1 MLKLVQ
7 SNREEWQRIYSDI
20 CAKPQD
26 CTIMIDLNSIDQ
38 VIEFRYVL
46 PIYQRLLDQNI
57 INQNHPLKLRFSS
70 NNTNPVIQSNIHR
83 LKRFFKLAESLPFL
97 SITYSGS
104 PPYRIDGV
112 SGISP
117 ICTVSSNASP
127 SYSTLLQRCYDSSTG
142 KNQTQNNPL
151 ANIGNELLVWI
162 SDPTNYKWYRE
173 HPLSSQNKQTLSS
186 AVIDYLNAHLPEM
199 SLLSQII
206 WLYILRILIHEKKLF
221 QGRSKQSNDVVLIHD
236 ILSKSRID
244 ASNYAEG
251 MYQAIENA
259 CLHSSAH
266 QAWFGFR
273 IHRAGRDVSINF
285 LSKET
290 QTRVALYKKYQP
302 CFDSSGN
309 YEATHI
315 FASTNHIRYYF
326 EFYVLDNAQQGEGI
340 SGTYNQ
346 QLFQSLFPFVENYYL
361 SKQLLAPTNYHEALR
376 DLDIWNTA
384 LKQCCTQKNI
394 RPFISHI
401 RELFSLQPAPREFL
415 KEHIEDVVVH
425 YGLRL
430 LQQAVW
436 ANKGYL
442 CGISPSPSGTQ
453 YYWNGNN
460 TAGYGKSGATL
471 FTEWNAILPISYRRE
486 HTPVIHKDGL
496 LGPAYFSQSIPQPP
510 SQLIYFSPSSI
521 IHEVKGETK
530 LDQLMAIK
538 DSLIK
543 CLPYLHQDN
552 CVVLIKLDNQ
562 RKVRTELFAKAI
574 FSFIANTTVA
584 SIQHPLRI
592 ALLFPDMVKIQEFI
606 RFFSSFYFQGV
617 QEDMEQ
623 VQIAL
628 CAQSIRYSDTYV
640 VEFMLTGTC
649 LSSALLNARL
659 FSYYHPEDT
668 LEHLP
673 MLAYLTQPHSNDT
686 QPEPQAQPLFPF
698 DLFLPQELPSDQTG
712 MQVLRLDAEINAGTS
727 WFEQRISHILHSD
740 IRTRDYG
747 CMIDSTHI
755 RLGSKLHVS
764 RFFEAELLFHNTGH
778 VARFAYLIAQ
788 NLLYGS
794 GILPS
799 NQNVLLLGY
808 EKYSSPLLLQI
819 KYWLTQSHRF
829 PHIYT
834 AIVYDGPQQGNV
846 LFEPDFDVTTL
857 EHNHKFGLQIVS
869 VLPVGTTLST
879 IYKMHNTARKNLSK
893 VFEFLVNPA
902 HLEHNYCLVLVNS
915 DLTRCSGDGN
925 AITRHYWKSIDRAR
939 RMVTILRENNNTE
952 ELSVSYLIPAETDW
966 LDPENCHICKKTG
979 MDCSPMI
986 DVKQTAT
993 IPGAIFPLYTDQHQT
1008 TSMWIGNSSE
1018 RQKQNRKR
1026 ISHLLGNVHYAHI
1039 YEGNNHF
1046 QFYLDHKSIYQEN
1059 KLEVDEDLKSYQVDQ
1074 NAFHV
1079 VISPLQIANSA
1090 FVKSV
1095 IDNTFQGCARFFHFD
1110 VTDTYREEIRSKF
1123 SFITQDYLLAKYEN
1137 PSVRFCVHFVD
1148 NSIVTG
1154 STLMRARLLI
1164 RMLLQQAGITDNEF
1178 ALFDK
1183 VFLLINRCHPD
1194 TLNSFVSNP
1203 AENVYAYISLK
1214 IPSYNT
1220 ENNIC
1225 PACKVQSKYERL
1237 GKRSSTQ
1244 GLSREFAHLRHKH
1257 KKRNYE
1263 SYKAWQ
1269 QQQFLYNH
1277 SYFAWLMQWLDLCVP
1292 DTLGAQSLL
1301 SFVPQD
1307 LNARYTCLSN
1317 LDHNEDNV
1325 LTLKSKDLQIA
1336 REVKQVL
1343 GRLSQNENCGRNFVF
1358 SEQTRLIDVIA
1369 QLPESEQVTFQHNS
1383 LKLLSEHILGVRDY
1397 MRLVS
1402 MQEAYEVLDATQITQ
1417 ATVHSHPCRSTIL
1430 HLIADHMLSSYP
1442 KIPQFLPQ
1450 VSSQMQQRF
1459 ILAHNGEWLI
1469 SFIKVLSREQLAKYY
1484 DYRQAISGVMS
1495 DILDILT
1502 PVHNPHRADALEQEN
1517 THWRPIIKALKGFQN
1532 HYPHPETERLAVLYY
1547 YQIYM
1552 TLVHRMADLQM
1563 SLDVADAAY
1572 TLIKL
1577 YHSLQERYASTDFVD
1592 HPSPTISYFEFPSA
1606 NRFLLRYL
1614 KAVKS
1619 ATMISN
1625 DTTPCLKLASVPN
1638 QLAQRC
1644 EQEPADVSNHLI
1656 LCSRYLYLENTLM
1669 LYSGMR
1675 DLDQLISFD
1684 AANEL
1689 DKFQPADRF
1698 EKHIQRLS
1706 DTVKRNLTRA
1716 YSNLDGEGKE
1726 EDILRQNMLNNF
1738 CRFWHRSTGE
1748 APISTVTSTQLD
1760 CITYMLQYFKRL
1772 NSISDCNSKYW
1783 NLDQLPYQYEELC
1796 RCICGFT
1803 HSNMC
1808 YLVYSQPD
1816 SYPEIF
1822 AQSGYQASYLKA
1834 GKILRAEQIDEL
1846 LSRARSVW
1854 SDEKLHPDNVG
1865 SEHELILD
1873 HMLIQNVAVLQKGND
1888 DNFLVLGIS
1897 KQLEENSPPPFYIV
1911 LQSDN
1916 DAHLSSNYDPC
1927 SISPALRKARDVL
1940 FMRHTLQEVLSRDY
1954 TVLINF
1960 RFDCSYIR
1968 LVCPSKTASPAALHL
1983 SDLHIMEDV
1992 TTLKANVSETLRYT
2006 LDTQCAGTK
2015 IDLLFVSGDIVDSRK
2030 ASAPSM
2036 EQNYRYAEELLTEVA
2051 ITLWCD
2057 SSGYLPHDW
2066 RRRVIITTGNHD
2078 YASMNQYQATLKHRE
2093 LAAAMPI
2100 DGESGTMSKFAYF
2113 VDFLIRFLDPPI
2125 DELLRND
2132 LNEIRYYRKL
2142 NLKVLALNCSGAATP
2157 RRTNKMGVNS
2167 KKLQQLLNRDL
2178 WDKQPPDTTPSAC
2191 DPFRVCVAH
2200 YSPQYELSYFLDSY
2214 KVLPGWDWDKKDESP
2229 INQLV
2234 QTFSDCMVQE
2244 LNWQI
2249 TSSGT
2254 VTEEMPEPLKQM
2266 RIKLQTQLQ
2275 DLNDAL
2281 LILESPTPSANHP
2294 SDGVESFHKHL
2305 APGKSSWKSTPEKP
2319 TPGQLI
2325 AAKIRNNE
2333 LYQQISYY
2341 CRWCAASQPNGCD
2354 ERISKLIHD
2363 ISECALMSQN
2373 DKKEFNNAIKAAG
2386 NIDLYLAG
2394 HIHAYREHVAPADP
2408 NELIRYILVS
2418 DQFYDKNRTGIH
2430 GYIIQNMSHQAQQ
2443 LSWLSLLDNPNKQK
2457 NSALS

>member
-1 MLKLVQ
+1 MLHLAQ
-7 SNREEWQRIYSDI
+7 NNREGWQHVYSVI

-26 CTIMIDLNSIDQ
+26 CTILIDLNTIDQ
-38 VIEFRYVL
+38 VIELRYVL
-46 PIYQRLLDQNI
+46 PIYQRLLKQGI
-57 INQNHPLKLRFSS
+57 IKTGHPLILKFSS
-70 NNTNPVIQSNIHR
+70 NNTNSIILSNIQR
-83 LKRFFKLAESLPFL
+83 LKRFFELAESLPCL
-97 SITYSGS
+97 SISYSGPTQHRS
-104 PPYRIDGV
+104 DSV

-117 ICTVSSNASP
+117 ICTVSIKASNLTP
-127 SYSTLLQRCYDSSTG
+127 SYSTLLQRCYDSYTG
-142 KNQTQNNPL
+142 KNQVQSNPL
-151 ANIGNELLVWI
+151 ADIGNKLLLWI

-173 HPLSSQNKQTLSS
+173 HPLSSQDKQTLSS
-186 AVIDYLNAHLPEM
+186 AVTDYLNAHLPEM

-221 QGRSKQSNDVVLIHD
+221 QGRSNQSNDVVLIHD

-244 ASNYAEG
+244 SSNYAEG

-259 CLHSSAH
+259 CLHSSTH

-273 IHRAGRDVSINF
+273 IHQAGQDIAISS

-290 QTRVALYKKYQP
+290 QTRLELYEKYRP
-302 CFDSSGN
+302 CFETSGN
-309 YEATHI
+309 HENAHI
-315 FASTNHIRYYF
+315 FVSKNHIRYYF
-326 EFYVLDNAQQGEGI
+326 EFYVLDNAQQNEGI

-346 QLFQSLFPFVENYYL
+346 QLFQSLCPFVKDYYV
-361 SKQLLAPTNYHEALR
+361 SKHLPVPTNYHEALS
-376 DLDIWNTA
+376 DLDTWKAA
-384 LKQCCTQKNI
+384 LKQCCTQKHI
-394 RPFISHI
+394 RPFIHHI
-401 RELFSLQPAPREFL
+401 RDLFFLQPAPRKFL

-430 LQQAVW
+430 LQQAVR

-453 YYWNGNN
+453 YYWNGSD
-460 TAGYGKSGATL
+460 TDGYGEGDISL
-471 FTEWNAILPISYRRE
+471 FTEWNAILPISYHRE
-486 HTPVIHKDGL
+486 HTSVMRRNGL
-496 LGPAYFSQSIPQPP
+496 LGPAYFSQRIPQPP

-521 IHEVKGETK
+521 SHKVTGKTK
-530 LDQLMAIK
+530 LEQLLSINEK
-538 DSLIK
+538 LIQ
-543 CLPYLHQDN
+543 CLPNLQHDN
-552 CVVLIKLDNQ
+552 CVVLMKLDNHRQ
-562 RKVRTELFAKAI
+562 VRTELFAKAL
-574 FSFIANTTVA
+574 FSFIAHTTGD

-617 QEDMEQ
+617 QKDMEQ

-628 CAQSIRYSDTYV
+628 CAQSTRYPNTYV

-649 LSSALLNARL
+649 LSSALLNAQL

-673 MLAYLTQPHSNDT
+673 MLAYLTQPRSDT
-686 QPEPQAQPLFPF
+686 AQPEPQAQPLFPF
-698 DLFLPQELPSDQTG
+698 DLFLPQELPSDQMQ
-712 MQVLRLDAEINAGTS
+712 MQVLPLNTGTS

-740 IRTRDYG
+740 IRAQDYG

-819 KYWLTQSHRF
+819 KYWLKQSHRF

-846 LFEPDFDVTTL
+846 LFEPDFDVTAL

-879 IYKMHNTARKNLSK
+879 IYKMHNTVRKNLSNI
-893 VFEFLVNPA
+893 FSSLVNPA
-902 HLEHNYCLVLVNS
+902 EHNYCLVLVNS
-915 DLTRCSGDGN
+915 DLTHCSGDGN

-939 RMVTILRENNNTE
+939 HMVTIMRENKDTE
-952 ELSVSYLIPAETDW
+952 EISVSYLIPAETDW
-966 LDPENCHICKKTG
+966 LDPENCHICKKAG
-979 MDCSPMI
+979 KDCSPII

-993 IPGAIFPLYTDQHQT
+993 IPGAIFPLYTNQHPT
-1008 TSMWIGNSSE
+1008 NSIWKGNPSE
-1018 RQKQNRKR
+1018 RQKQNKYR

-1059 KLEVDEDLKSYQVDQ
+1059 KMEVDQDLMSYPVDQ

-1110 VTDTYREEIRSKF
+1110 VADTYREEIRSKF

-1164 RMLLQQAGITDNEF
+1164 RMLLQQAGIANAEF

-1203 AENVYAYISLK
+1203 SENVYAYISLK

-1244 GLSREFAHLRHKH
+1244 GLSREFAHLRQKH
-1257 KKRNYE
+1257 KKRSYE
-1263 SYKAWQ
+1263 SYKSWQ

-1277 SYFAWLMQWLDLCVP
+1277 SYFAWLMQWLDICVP
-1292 DTLGAQSLL
+1292 DNKEAQSLL
-1301 SFVPQD
+1301 SFVPQE
-1307 LNARYTCLSN
+1307 LNARYICLSN
-1317 LDHNEDNV
+1317 LDHNEDDV

-1336 REVKQVL
+1336 REVKQS
-1343 GRLSQNENCGRNFVF
+1343 LSSLPQATDNNRYFVF
-1358 SEQTRLIDVIA
+1358 SEQTRLVDVIA
-1369 QLPESEQVTFQHNS
+1369 QLPEAEQAKFQNNS
-1383 LKLLSEHILGVRDY
+1383 LKLLNEHILGVRDY

-1417 ATVHSHPCRSTIL
+1417 ATVHSHPCRSSIL
-1430 HLIADHMLSSYP
+1430 RLISSHMLSSYS
-1442 KIPQFLPQ
+1442 KLSEYLPQ
-1450 VSSQMQQRF
+1450 VSSQMQQQF

-1484 DYRQAISGVMS
+1484 DYRQAIAGVMS
-1495 DILDILT
+1495 DILDIIT
-1502 PVHNPHRADALEQEN
+1502 PVRNLCRSDALEQEN
-1517 THWRPIIKALKGFQN
+1517 KHWRSIIKALKGFQE
-1532 HYPHPETERLAVLYY
+1532 HYQHPETERMAVQYY

-1577 YHSLQERYASTDFVD
+1577 YHSLQERYNSSDAINNLF
-1592 HPSPTISYFEFPSA
+1592 PTVSHFEFPSS

-1644 EQEPADVSNHLI
+1644 HQEPADVSNHLI

-1675 DLDQLISFD
+1675 DLDHLISFD
-1684 AANEL
+1684 AAKQL
-1689 DKFQPADRF
+1689 DQFQPADRF
-1698 EKHIQRLS
+1698 EKHIECLS
-1706 DTVKRNLTRA
+1706 NKVRDNLIRA

-1748 APISTVTSTQLD
+1748 APISTETSTQLD

-1772 NSISDCNSKYW
+1772 NSISDCNSKHW
-1783 NLDQLPYQYEELC
+1783 SLDQLPYQYEELC

-1822 AQSGYQASYLKA
+1822 AQSGYLASYVRA

-1854 SDEKLHPDNVG
+1854 TDEKLHPDNAC
-1865 SEHELILD
+1865 SEHELIQLD
-1873 HMLIQNVAVLQKGND
+1873 YMLIQNVAVLQKGNE

-1897 KQLEENSPPPFYIV
+1897 KHLEENSPPPFYIV

-1916 DAHLSSNYDPC
+1916 DAHLFGNYDPC
-1927 SISPALRKARDVL
+1927 SISPALRKARDIL
-1940 FMRHTLQEVLSRDY
+1940 FMRQTLQEVLSRDY

-1968 LVCPSKTASPAALHL
+1968 PVCPSKMASPAALHL

-1992 TTLKANVSETLRYT
+1992 TTLKANVSETLRYN
-2006 LDTQCAGTK
+2006 LDTQCPGTK

-2057 SSGYLPHDW
+2057 PSGYLPHDW

-2100 DGESGTMSKFAYF
+2100 DSESGTMSKFAYF

-2157 RRTNKMGVNS
+2157 RRTNKIGVNF

-2178 WDKQPPDTTPSAC
+2178 WDKQNPDTMLSTC
-2191 DPFRVCVAH
+2191 GPFRVCVAH

-2214 KVLPGWDWDKKDESP
+2214 KVLPGWAWDEEKGEKSP

-2254 VTEEMPEPLKQM
+2254 EKKEIPEHLKQM
-2266 RIKLQTQLQ
+2266 RTKLQTQLQ

-2281 LILESPTPSANHP
+2281 LILESPNPSASYLSN
-2294 SDGVESFHKHL
+2294 GVKRFRNHL
-2305 APGKSSWKSTPEKP
+2305 APDASFLSSNAIPGKA
-2319 TPGQLI
+2319 I
-2325 AAKIRNNE
+2325 AASVRNNE

-2341 CRWCAASQPNGCD
+2341 CRWCADSNSNVCD
-2354 ERISKLIHD
+2354 ERISKLIHE

-2373 DKKEFNNAIKAAG
+2373 DKKEFDRSIQAAG
-2386 NIDLYLAG
+2386 KIDLYLAG
-2394 HIHAYREHVAPADP
+2394 HIHAYRKHVADDP
-2408 NELIRYILVS
+2408 TDLIRCILVS
-2418 DQFYDKNRTGIH
+2418 DQLYDKNRTGIH
-2430 GYIIQNMSHQAQQ
+2430 GYIIQDMSHQAQH
-2443 LSWLSLLDNPNKQK
+2443 LSCFSLFDIPKKQK
-2457 NSALS
+2457 NSASS